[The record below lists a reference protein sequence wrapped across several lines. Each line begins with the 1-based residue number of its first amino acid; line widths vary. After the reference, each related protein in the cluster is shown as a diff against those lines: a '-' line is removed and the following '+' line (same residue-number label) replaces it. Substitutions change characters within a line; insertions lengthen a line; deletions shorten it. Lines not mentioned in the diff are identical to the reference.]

1 VSPPLQQE
9 LNVVNPTGA
18 STHSL
23 DDDSRI
29 LTRER
34 LVQYFQEQ
42 QGIHPSEL
50 GDEAALFSS
59 GLLDSFSM
67 VDLIVFVEDAAGIKV
82 RPAEVTLEN
91 FDSIGR
97 ILAYANAPRRGPE

>member
-1 VSPPLQQE
+1 M
-9 LNVVNPTGA
+9 
-18 STHSL
+18 
-23 DDDSRI
+23 

-67 VDLIVFVEDAAGIKV
+67 VDLIVFIEDAAGIKA
-82 RPAEVTLEN
+82 RPVEVTLSN

-97 ILAYANAPRRGPE
+97 ILPYANSPRRDAE